1 MKTNLLVAAILLQS
15 SLALA
20 QASSASYPSQAFSQR
35 RFPEGRSETINIVE
49 WTAND
54 LPKVYQRSEQ
64 LPLTDADLVKLS
76 NAGFDPARI
85 VAMIEERR
93 CACDASAD
101 GLVALKRQKVS
112 EEVLSA
118 VSLHALK
125 PNRSLTLLVTLDF
138 IDPARPADGSPVAAS
153 RSSAPRDSFLYFFVD
168 DGPLTRVFQADVAAL
183 LAQQRRLPAMVDR
196 TDPLLTR
203 QVRRVQIA
211 GEIPL
216 KTYGEH
222 TLYVTSGARATV
234 GHPAML
240 VDAERNR
247 GQAYF
252 FDYPAASLQA
262 VCRLSVSYRRDPLLA
277 DKWSFAGSSFECEFN

>member
-1 MKTNLLVAAILLQS
+1 MKTNLLIAAVLLQS

-20 QASSASYPSQAFSQR
+20 QASSAPYPATTLAPS
-35 RFPEGRSETINIVE
+35 RFPAGKSETINIVQ
-49 WTAND
+49 WSANE

-64 LPLTDADLVKLS
+64 LPLTDADIVKLS
-76 NAGFDPARI
+76 NAGFSPARI
-85 VAMIEERR
+85 VQMIEERR

-112 EEVLSA
+112 EEVISA

-125 PNRSLTLLVTLDF
+125 PNRSLTILVTLDF
-138 IDPARPADGSPVAAS
+138 IGTGQPTDGAPVSAS
-153 RSSAPRDSFLYFFVD
+153 LGSAPRDSFLYFFLD
-168 DGPLTRVFQADVAAL
+168 DGPLTRVFRADVAAL
-183 LAQQRRLPAMVDR
+183 LAQHRGIPAMVDR

-203 QVRRVQIA
+203 QVRRLQIA

-222 TLYVTSGARATV
+222 TLYVTSAARATIN
-234 GHPAML
+234 HPGML

-252 FDYPAASLQA
+252 FDYPRASLQT
-262 VCRLSVSYRRDPLLA
+262 VCRLAVSYRRDPVLP
-277 DKWSFAGSSFECEFN
+277 DKWSFAGSTFECEFN